1 MRWAIRRR
9 LTSRSM
15 LQFGVVAIPLLTYA
29 VAVLGHGNGLVAA
42 FVAGVAF
49 HAVRGDLA
57 HAELELCEGLTQ
69 LATSVVWFTLGAV
82 TVTVLLG
89 SLHGIGLPTLV
100 GWYARHAPPE
110 PADEETA
117 GT

>member
-15 LQFGVVAIPLLTYA
+15 LQFGVVAILLLTYA
-29 VAVLGHGNGLVAA
+29 VAVLGHGNGFVAA

-49 HAVRGDLA
+49 HAVLGDLA
-57 HAELELCEGLTQ
+57 HSELELCEGLTQ
-69 LATSVVWFTLGAV
+69 LATSVVWFALGA
-82 TVTVLLG
+82 VTVLLG